1 MQRPVLIGA
10 FLLVGLGV
18 VLGATVFRA
27 DIAQATGLAQSVT
40 VNNTAADPVPV
51 REQNLDGSGR
61 IRVHEAGTA
70 NVNVTNSSLSVDGT
84 VGIDQSANGVHE
96 VNSVASSPLTRTAFA
111 SFGSGNPGAFNAEVD
126 LYTVPSG
133 QRVVVTYA
141 AATVN
146 IPNGEHAVL
155 SILSGEFGST
165 RGVLP
170 LTDQGSF
177 AVSGPTEFLT
187 GGGLVNIAYEA
198 GEHIV
203 VHAFRSTG
211 VGDNIGQ
218 LVASV
223 TGFTLPV

>member
-1 MQRPVLIGA
+1 MHRPALIGA
-10 FLLVGLGV
+10 VLLVAVGV
-18 VLGATVFRA
+18 VLGTTVFRTE
-27 DIAQATGLAQSVT
+27 IAQATGLAQSVT
-40 VNNTAADPVPV
+40 IDNTAANPVPV
-51 REQNLDGSGR
+51 REQNLDAGR

-70 NVNVTNSSLSVDGT
+70 NVDVTNSSLNVNGT
-84 VGIDQSANGVHE
+84 VAIDQSANGVHE
-96 VNSVASSPLTRTAFA
+96 VNGVASSPFTRTAFA

-126 LYTVPSG
+126 LYTVPPD

-146 IPNGEHAVL
+146 IPAGEHAVL
-155 SILSGEFGST
+155 SILSGVFGST

-177 AVSGPTEFLT
+177 AISGPTELLT
-187 GGGLVNIAYEA
+187 GGGLVNIVYEP

-211 VGDNIGQ
+211 VGNDIGQ

-223 TGFTLPV
+223 TGFTVEI

>member
-1 MQRPVLIGA
+1 MQRPALIGA
-10 FLLVGLGV
+10 FLLVGVGV

-51 REQNLDGSGR
+51 REQNLDGGGR

-70 NVNVTNSSLSVDGT
+70 NVNVTNSALSVDGT

-96 VNSVASSPLTRTAFA
+96 VNSVASAPFSRTAFA

-155 SILSGEFGST
+155 SILSGQFGST

-170 LTDQGSF
+170 LTDEGSF

-198 GEHIV
+198 GAHIV
-203 VHAFRSTG
+203 VHAFRSAG
-211 VGDNIGQ
+211 DGDNIGQ

-223 TGFTLPV
+223 TGFTVPA

>member
-1 MQRPVLIGA
+1 MHRPALIGA
-10 FLLVGLGV
+10 LLLVGVGV

-27 DIAQATGLAQSVT
+27 DIAQATGLAPSVT
-40 VNNTAADPVPV
+40 VVNTAADPVPV

-61 IRVHEAGTA
+61 IRVHEGGTA
-70 NVNVTNSSLSVDGT
+70 NVNVTNSSLTVDGT

-96 VNSVASSPLTRTAFA
+96 VDSVASSPLSREGFA
-111 SFGSGNPGAFNAEVD
+111 SFGAGNPGAFNAEVD

-146 IPNGEHAVL
+146 IPNGEHAIL
-155 SILSGEFGST
+155 SILSGQFGST

-177 AVSGPTEFLT
+177 AVSGPNEFLT
-187 GGGLVNIAYEA
+187 GGGPVNIVYDA

-218 LVASV
+218 LVATV
-223 TGFTLPV
+223 TGFTVPV

>member
-1 MQRPVLIGA
+1 MQRPALIGA
-10 FLLVGLGV
+10 LLLVAVGI

-51 REQNLDGSGR
+51 REQNLDGGGR
-61 IRVHEAGTA
+61 IRVHEGGTA

-96 VNSVASSPLTRTAFA
+96 VNSVASAPFTRTGFA

-146 IPNGEHAVL
+146 IPTGEHAL
-155 SILSGEFGST
+155 LLILSGEFGST

-211 VGDNIGQ
+211 VGDDIGQ
-218 LVASV
+218 LDASV
-223 TGFTLPV
+223 TGFTVPT